1 MCWQLSTLALKAD
14 AQGRQQ
20 KALLTA
26 GFISHLRVLLC
37 PATGR
42 KFPAAKAAKSISIP
56 VSRVVAQERPTK
68 IPRIAGHT
76 APPKVPARAVP
87 QVKAVLPATNPRTAV
102 PIRPARSL
110 KAMILMMMGT
120 ILFTMTMTTMRIVTT
135 VILIMLTESMTQW
148 MSWIGKRGV
157 PVECCRD
164 YCKGAPVGIG

>member
-37 PATGR
+37 PAAGR
-42 KFPAAKAAKSISIP
+42 KFPAARAAKKISIP
-56 VSRVVAQERPTK
+56 VSRVAAQERPTK

-76 APPKVPARAVP
+76 VPPKVPARAVP
-87 QVKAVLPATNPRTAV
+87 QVKAVLPIVLNPRTTV
-102 PIRPARSL
+102 PIRAVRSL

-135 VILIMLTESMTQW
+135 VILIMLME
-148 MSWIGKRGV
+148 
-157 PVECCRD
+157 
-164 YCKGAPVGIG
+164 